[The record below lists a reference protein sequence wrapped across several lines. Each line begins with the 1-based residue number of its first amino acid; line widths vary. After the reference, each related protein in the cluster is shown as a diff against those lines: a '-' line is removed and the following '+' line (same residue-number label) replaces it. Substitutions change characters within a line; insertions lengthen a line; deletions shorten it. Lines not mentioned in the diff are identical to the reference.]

1 MSLYRIPKDQDA
13 IQFFYYELSQD
24 DEVAY
29 GVTALNHPD
38 SRLSRLNVIQ
48 EWRDIML
55 SAFNDF
61 PESPTPCW
69 RGHCD
74 QFGIVMLYLVERA
87 VEFRAGTL
95 TDPWFRN
102 IEYCADALF
111 EDIVPMGSEDRI
123 FYRAW
128 LSLIGHPDFVQLPVL
143 RSFGAGLSIC
153 NLHWLM
159 CAAATR
165 ICERGSV

>member
-13 IQFFYYELSQD
+13 IPFFYYELNED
-24 DEVAY
+24 DRVAHAL
-29 GVTALNHPD
+29 TSLNHPD
-38 SRLSRLNVIQ
+38 SRLTRLDVIQ
-48 EWRDIML
+48 EWRGIMR

-61 PESPTPCW
+61 PESPMPCW
-69 RGHCD
+69 HGHYD
-74 QFGIVMLYLVERA
+74 QFGRVMLCLVERA
-87 VEFRAGTL
+87 AEFRAGKL
-95 TDPWFRN
+95 KDQWFRN

-111 EDIVPMGSEDRI
+111 EDIVPMGSEDRV

-128 LSLIGHPDFVQLPVL
+128 LSLIGHPDFVRLSVS
-143 RSFGAGLSIC
+143 RSFGEGLSIC

-165 ICERGSV
+165 ISEDASF